1 MSTIHM
7 RRIVAPIL
15 SLLLVVLPVTPSLAG
30 SLSITG
36 WSTGDQLNSVNLNSR
51 MTSITTWANGNISDT
66 NISATAAIAGS
77 KLDLTSSTGRISH
90 STSVTSDAPVFTSGQ
105 TWDNVANVFS
115 MWRGTVTNT
124 NSASTSRLI
133 DLRLGSTI
141 IASISRVGQLM
152 LTPQAYA
159 SGPSTLLEGAWFNI
173 ASATYTDNMTAASG
187 TAPRFIAYA
196 FQRPALAAGN
206 SSVTTTRAATVFIA
220 SAPVAGDNMTLTNR
234 YALWVDQGNSLFGG
248 GVDVL
253 GNPPAPRGYIDGLTL
268 SNDGSDATNDFGVAV
283 GVARDSSNA
292 RTMQLLSALV
302 KRTDAIFGIGTNQ
315 GCLDTGTVGNGT
327 YHIFLIASASNATPD
342 AICSTSATTPSVP
355 HADWASVRRVGSIV
369 RTGGAI
375 VGFVQVEDRFD
386 LKVPI
391 NSIDTTNPGTSA
403 VTATL
408 VNVPALANLEARI
421 GVAFGTGSGGGV
433 NGLITALDTTD
444 TAPSD
449 TVNHFKVP
457 VSANGG
463 SEYLVRTNATPAI
476 RYRTDFS
483 DGSTII
489 RITTIGW
496 VDKRGKS

>member
-1 MSTIHM
+1 
-7 RRIVAPIL
+7 
-15 SLLLVVLPVTPSLAG
+15 
-30 SLSITG
+30 
-36 WSTGDQLNSVNLNSR
+36 

-133 DLRLGSTI
+133 DLRVGSTI

-159 SGPSTLLEGAWFNI
+159 SGPSTLMEGAWFNI

-196 FQRPALAAGN
+196 FQRPAIAAGN

-253 GNPPAPRGYIDGLTL
+253 GNPPASRGYLHGLTL
-268 SNDGSDATNDFGVAV
+268 SNDGSDATNDFDVAV
-283 GVARDSSNA
+283 GVARDGSNA
-292 RTMQLLSALV
+292 RTMQLTSALV
-302 KRTDAIFGIGTNQ
+302 KQTDAIFGIGTNQ
-315 GCLDTGTVGNGT
+315 GCLDTGTVGNNT
-327 YHIFLIASASNATPD
+327 YHVFLIASATSATPD
-342 AICSTSATTPSVP
+342 VICSLSASAPTVP
-355 HADWASVRRVGSIV
+355 HADWASVRRIGSILRV
-369 RTGGAI
+369 AAAI
-375 VGFVQVEDRFD
+375 VAFTQDGD
-386 LKVPI
+386 LFTRNVPI
-391 NSIDTTNPGTSA
+391 SDRDAVLGGTSA
-403 VTATL
+403 VTLTL
-408 VNVPALANLEARI
+408 SVP
-421 GVAFGTGSGGGV
+421 TGV
-433 NGLITALDTTD
+433 NLIAIFTARSATNNNYPSNFLFTDLAIADTTP
-444 TAPSD
+444 TNLL
-449 TVNHFKVP
+449 TNHSVGN
-457 VSANGG
+457 SAANNIVQ
-463 SEYLVRTNATPAI
+463 SSNLSIRTNTSAQI
-476 RYRTDFS
+476 RARTDT
-483 DGSTII
+483 DVGLQIVTH
-489 RITTIGW
+489 GW
-496 VDKRGKS
+496 IDRRGRDS